1 MKPLNDVQN
10 MQSNL
15 ISQFCPINSKRAVYM
30 LNFETFLRPV
40 GMEFKAQI

>member
-1 MKPLNDVQN
+1 MKPPNDVQN

-15 ISQFCPINSKRAVYM
+15 ISQFYSINSKRAVYM
-30 LNFETFLRPV
+30 LNFETLVRPV